1 MFKSKG
7 AIVGVAAALA
17 ATVLLVAGLAVTSTS
32 GAATDTPFGGAPSGF
47 PDLTGNPPAADE
59 NPVTNPG
66 TNPPAGN
73 PAGTAPGIDPNGGAG
88 AGNAA
93 PGSLPNAGFGAE
105 GNGGVAATV
114 ILLALA
120 GAALVGAGATA
131 VSTRRS

>member
-17 ATVLLVAGLAVTSTS
+17 ASVLLVAGMAVTSTS

-47 PDLTGNPPAADE
+47 PDLGNPPAAE
-59 NPVTNPG
+59 EEPAANPG
-66 TNPPAGN
+66 TNPIPSN
-73 PAGTAPGIDPNGGAG
+73 PAGTAPGIDPTGGAG

-93 PGSLPNAGFGAE
+93 PGSLPNAGFGD
-105 GNGGVAATV
+105 NGSDGVAATV

-131 VSTRRS
+131 VGTRRS